1 MLVQLLGYRAT
12 QEIERVVYYSAVQC
26 ILGQGT
32 EPQVASDECVNVGL
46 KAL

>member
-12 QEIERVVYYSAVQC
+12 QEAERVVYYFADQS
-26 ILGQGT
+26 ILGQGN